1 MFTPSTPE
9 SDVALAPRGLRTARR
24 AAANAPD
31 FAATEFMFNHVE
43 DAEATSARL
52 RPAGA
57 RAATLMAKP
66 VARSTMLSAAA
77 PAHAGPAPRAESE
90 AMLAAW
96 STARW
101 VEEQEALAAAAV
113 RRAAV
118 APARRAPDF
127 RSARQVAREAARRRG
142 NWLLRFEATLHRL
155 LPAGFGSL
163 LGLFLCVSLSMALI
177 SSLLPI
183 VDRL

>member
-1 MFTPSTPE
+1 MLTPSNDRCEYDIT
-9 SDVALAPRGLRTARR
+9 LAPRRPRPSVP
-24 AAANAPD
+24 AAAACAPE
-31 FAATEFMFNHVE
+31 FAPTESMF
-43 DAEATSARL
+43 D
-52 RPAGA
+52 
-57 RAATLMAKP
+57 P
-66 VARSTMLSAAA
+66 VDDV
-77 PAHAGPAPRAESE
+77 G
-90 AMLAAW
+90 AW

-113 RRAAV
+113 RRAAHG
-118 APARRAPDF
+118 PARRTADL
-127 RSARQVAREAARRRG
+127 RSPRPARRETARRRG

-177 SSLLPI
+177 SAMLPL